1 MSYESLFLAVWV
13 LLILPIAV
21 VFKTW
26 IAPDEETERVVL
38 MSVIWPVLLVI
49 GIIGGGVAGS
59 IWGFMK
65 FLEIITNS
73 LSERIRGRKDE

>member
-49 GIIGGGVAGS
+49 GIIGGGGGS
-59 IWGFMK
+59 RKYLGFY
-65 FLEIITNS
+65 EISGNYYQFPIGENKGAK
-73 LSERIRGRKDE
+73 R